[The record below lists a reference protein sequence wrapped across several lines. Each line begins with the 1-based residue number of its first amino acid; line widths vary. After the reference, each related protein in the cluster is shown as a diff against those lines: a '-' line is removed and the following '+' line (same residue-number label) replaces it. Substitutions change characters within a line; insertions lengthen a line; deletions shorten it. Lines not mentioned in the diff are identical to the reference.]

1 MPNGQCLLEE
11 VDGMQRKVYG
21 NLTYQEDIGFEGGGR
36 KPCLRQRGNL
46 CVRWRVFKGCWW
58 VA

>member
-21 NLTYQEDIGFEGGGR
+21 NLIYQEDIGFEGGWKKTISEAR
-36 KPCLRQRGNL
+36 R
-46 CVRWRVFKGCWW
+46 
-58 VA
+58 